1 MITVHDPL
9 SDRRWQWLLRVVAV
23 GTLSAGAILF
33 GLLPNVQSVALD
45 LKRFDLNFDIS
56 FDIVAHA
63 QAVSEQEIQSYAR
76 SVLAIEPIRVNAYD
90 QIQKITGSSEVP
102 AVACHRPS
110 SLSNLP
116 ENIRDIAIDYCNQ
129 AIAIVERNNLTISRF
144 NQITVTH
151 QSNRELFERIQREI
165 NRIQAGG

>member
-1 MITVHDPL
+1 MITVFDPL
-9 SDRRWQWLLRVVAV
+9 SAKLWPWLLRAATVSS
-23 GTLSAGAILF
+23 LSAGAILL
-33 GLLPNVQSVALD
+33 GLVPNVRSVALD
-45 LKRFDLNFDIS
+45 LKSFDLNFDIT
-56 FDIVAHA
+56 AYA

-76 SVLAIEPIRVNAYD
+76 SVLAIEPIRINAYD
-90 QIQKITGSSEVP
+90 QIQQITGSSDVP

-129 AIAIVERNNLTISRF
+129 AIAIVERNSLTISRF
-144 NQITVTH
+144 NQITVAH
-151 QSNRELFERIQREI
+151 QSNRNLFERIQREI